1 MNRKAKRN
9 KYKRLQR
16 ELQDQIDF
24 YKRKKDIDAFVENS
38 QRKEIIT
45 VSVMYNPMSNDRFI
59 GEMDPDAYRIIIA
72 KKMAEELLKHNEFIK
87 CTDTGYG
94 YKYDLLVVKQN

>member
-16 ELQDQIDF
+16 ELQGQIDF
-24 YKRKKDIDAFVENS
+24 YKRKQNIDAFVENS
-38 QRKEIIT
+38 QQREIRII
-45 VSVMYNPMSNDRFI
+45 SVMYNPMSNDRFI

-72 KKMAEELLKHNEFIK
+72 KKMVEELLKHNEFIK

-94 YKYDLLVVKQN
+94 YRYDLLVVKQN

>member
-9 KYKRLQR
+9 KFKRLQR

-24 YKRKKDIDAFVENS
+24 YKRKKNIDAFVENS
-38 QRKEIIT
+38 QRKEIRVI
-45 VSVMYNPMSNDRFI
+45 SVMYNPMSNDRFNC
-59 GEMDPDAYRIIIA
+59 EMDPDTYRIIIA
-72 KKMAEELLKHNEFIK
+72 KKMAEELLKHNKFIK

-94 YKYDLLVVKQN
+94 YRYDLLVVQQK

>member
-16 ELQDQIDF
+16 ELQRQIDF
-24 YKRKKDIDAFVENS
+24 YKRKQVVDAFCENS
-38 QRKEIIT
+38 QRKEIRC

-59 GEMDPDAYRIIIA
+59 GDVAPDTYKIIIA
-72 KKMAEELLKHNEFIK
+72 RKMAEELLKHNEFIK

-94 YKYDLLVVKQN
+94 YRYDLLVVKQN

>member
-16 ELQDQIDF
+16 ELQNQINF
-24 YKRKKDIDAFVENS
+24 WKRKQDVDAFVENS
-38 QRKEIIT
+38 QRQKIRTI
-45 VSVMYNPMSNDRFI
+45 SVIYNPMFKDRFI
-59 GEMDPDAYRIIIA
+59 GDMDPDTYRIIIA